1 MKLLFLPIDINL
13 ENFSF
18 SQKEDPEKNN
28 VFNPWWNSTLINEPA
43 VEENNFDKILN
54 QLPFTKITRL
64 FYKTQKIAVS
74 SHVDVMPQMTMEDNE
89 YDHIKLNEPCG
100 YRIVI
105 NGSLDTL
112 KILNNKSWIT
122 ASLPK
127 TPCCYVLN
135 STELYHSVE
144 SDPFRETIYIR
155 GFLDQQKHKLLLEK
169 SFKKFKNYAIYQP

>member
-28 VFNPWWNSTLINEPA
+28 VFNPWWNSTLINKPA

-100 YRIVI
+100 YRIV
-105 NGSLDTL
+105 N
-112 KILNNKSWIT
+112 
-122 ASLPK
+122 
-127 TPCCYVLN
+127 
-135 STELYHSVE
+135 
-144 SDPFRETIYIR
+144 
-155 GFLDQQKHKLLLEK
+155 
-169 SFKKFKNYAIYQP
+169 